1 MFVKLWM
8 QSEVITVLP
17 DSTIAA
23 TNSLMAGNNIRR
35 IPVINQEKRL
45 LGIISKEDLK
55 KALPSAVDAS
65 HDQTSRALAH
75 QVKIETF
82 MTHTPLTVSPHDT
95 LEKVATIM
103 RQHKIGGIPVVE
115 DEILVGIITESD
127 IFDAFV
133 EVLGGTNKDTR
144 IEFTIP
150 HGTASIYKVFDVL
163 AEYDTQLNNIA
174 ICNNHSVKT
183 KTVILR
189 FTSDNTQELIDELWK
204 AGCTISSIIPD
215 Q

>member
-8 QSEVITVLP
+8 RNEVITILP
-17 DSTIAA
+17 DATIAE
-23 TNSLMAGNNIRR
+23 TCSLMDEHRIRR
-35 IPVINQEKRL
+35 IPVINQENQL

-65 HDQTSRALAH
+65 LDETSRALAN

-82 MTHTPLTVSPHDT
+82 MTQTPVTVSPIDT

-115 DEILVGIITESD
+115 NELLVGIITESD

-133 EVLGGTNKDTR
+133 EVLGGSNKDTR
-144 IEFTIP
+144 VEFSIP
-150 HGTASIYKVFDVL
+150 HDTSSIYKVFDIL
-163 AEYDTQLNNIA
+163 AEHDTQLNNIV

-183 KTVILR
+183 KTVTLR
-189 FTSDNTQELIDELWK
+189 FTSTNTQELIDELWK
-204 AGCTISSIIPD
+204 AGCKISSIIPD
-215 Q
+215 L

>member
-8 QSEVITVLP
+8 QSKVITVLP
-17 DSTIAA
+17 DATIAE
-23 TNSLMAGNNIRR
+23 TSSLMGEHSIRR
-35 IPVINQEKRL
+35 IPVINQENQL

-65 HDQTSRALAH
+65 HNETSRALAN

-82 MTHTPLTVSPHDT
+82 MTQTPVTVSPHDT

-115 DEILVGIITESD
+115 DDLLVGIITESN

-133 EVLGGTNKDTR
+133 EVLGGSNKDTR

-150 HGTASIYKVFDVL
+150 HDTASIYKVFDVL

-174 ICNNHSVKT
+174 ICNNHSVRT

-189 FTSDNTQELIDELWK
+189 FTSENTQELIDELWK
-204 AGCTISSIIPD
+204 VGCKISSIIPD